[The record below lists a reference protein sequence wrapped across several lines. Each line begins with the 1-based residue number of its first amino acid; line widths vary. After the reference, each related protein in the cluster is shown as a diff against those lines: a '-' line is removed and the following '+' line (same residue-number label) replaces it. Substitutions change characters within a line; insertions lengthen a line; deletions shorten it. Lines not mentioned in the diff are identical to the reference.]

1 MKRNWF
7 KFSPASWSDEL
18 DFIGPRVR
26 TSVLGWALLALGLVA
41 VLRANDLAEA
51 SQQSL
56 AEAQSLIKRLERGS
70 RQVAVQEK
78 AVAAVVQAHQDEVPA
93 LDDAGWHH
101 AAQLAQWLG
110 FDWARTLD
118 QVDAA
123 SDGDHAV
130 LTQFN
135 LDLATLASGPDTQPE
150 LKVQA
155 AVRDDVN
162 ALRWMELLGP
172 NASLR
177 TRDRLTAPFVTRHGD
192 YAWRVDVVIEGGQP

>member
-1 MKRNWF
+1 MKRHWF
-7 KFSPASWSDEL
+7 KLSPAAWSDEL

-41 VLRANDLAEA
+41 ALRANDLAEA

-56 AEAQSLIKRLERGS
+56 LDAQVLIKRLERGS
-70 RQVAVQEK
+70 RQVAVQEQ

-93 LDDAGWHH
+93 LDEAGWRH
-101 AAQLAQWLG
+101 AAQLSQWLG
-110 FDWARTLD
+110 FDWRRALD

-130 LTQFN
+130 LTQLN
-135 LDLATLASGPDTQPE
+135 LDLSTLASGPEALPE

-172 NASLR
+172 HATLR
-177 TRDRLTAPFVTRHGD
+177 TRDRLSAPFVTRHGD
-192 YAWRVDVVIEGGQP
+192 YAWRVDVVVEGGQP